1 MNRDYFTCASSHYRF
16 RDVFTFSFLSVG
28 FSCSLRDLLYR
39 LMNCGDSWCVLMK
52 ICRRK
57 SKKPY
62 LGKKNVYE
70 YEVLSIGI
78 PSRFHKDVEPFLGKD
93 LGVSLKANNDRI
105 VIVLEPRENVSVNRK
120 TPDKNM

>member
-1 MNRDYFTCASSHYRF
+1 
-16 RDVFTFSFLSVG
+16 V
-28 FSCSLRDLLYR
+28 
-39 LMNCGDSWCVLMK
+39 K

-70 YEVLSIGI
+70 YDVLSIGI

-93 LGVSLKANNDRI
+93 LVMSLTTEKNQI
-105 VIVLEPRENVSVNRK
+105 VIVLEPRRGFWGIAVF
-120 TPDKNM
+120 

>member
-1 MNRDYFTCASSHYRF
+1 
-16 RDVFTFSFLSVG
+16 
-28 FSCSLRDLLYR
+28 
-39 LMNCGDSWCVLMK
+39 MK

-78 PSRFHKDVEPFLGKD
+78 PSRFHKDVEPFLDKD
-93 LGVSLKANNDRI
+93 LGVSLKTQNDRI
-105 VIVLEPRENVSVNRK
+105 VIVLEPRENLSVNRK
-120 TPDKNM
+120 TPGKNM

>member
-1 MNRDYFTCASSHYRF
+1 
-16 RDVFTFSFLSVG
+16 
-28 FSCSLRDLLYR
+28 
-39 LMNCGDSWCVLMK
+39 MK

-93 LGVSLKANNDRI
+93 LELSLKTQNDRI
-105 VIVLEPRENVSVNRK
+105 IIVLEPRENVSVNRK
-120 TPDKNM
+120 TPGKNM

>member
-1 MNRDYFTCASSHYRF
+1 
-16 RDVFTFSFLSVG
+16 
-28 FSCSLRDLLYR
+28 
-39 LMNCGDSWCVLMK
+39 MK

-62 LGKKNVYE
+62 LWKKNVYE

-93 LGVSLKANNDRI
+93 FELSLKADNDRI

-120 TPDKNM
+120 APGKNM

>member
-1 MNRDYFTCASSHYRF
+1 MSLIVSSLF
-16 RDVFTFSFLSVG
+16 MPL
-28 FSCSLRDLLYR
+28 
-39 LMNCGDSWCVLMK
+39 
-52 ICRRK
+52 
-57 SKKPY
+57 KPY

-93 LGVSLKANNDRI
+93 FELSLKAEKNRI

-120 TPDKNM
+120 PPDKIM